1 MALANL
7 KVVEDEEP
15 TQERRLATEPYRA
28 RFNDPITPEPIPIR
42 KGRHLDVDKVLERSL
57 PRVAEK

>member
-15 TQERRLATEPYRA
+15 TQEKTLATEPYVA
-28 RFNDPITPEPIPIR
+28 RFIDRITPEPIPIR
-42 KGRHLDVDKVLERSL
+42 KGRHLDVDRVLERSL
-57 PRVAEK
+57 PIVAGK